1 MGALSSGPS
10 PIPSPGPGP
19 ARSPGAIGGS
29 EAEAFEPPD
38 LSVLERTLTGQ
49 LACARCRYALTG
61 LSVRDVCPECGL
73 AVRATLLAVVD
84 PRAKELQ
91 PIRWPGLVAMGLL
104 VWAIAP
110 VLAAVLVWVLRAR
123 DIAGAMGL
131 DLQTLPSGWLG
142 AWVTGL
148 VLASGVGAL
157 TIVRPHAR
165 LGARAVAG
173 AAIAAA
179 MYLPLAWCLHRVLV
193 VIDHGHPGP
202 YDALSAAEPA
212 RMALRLAAGVFML
225 LIVLGLRENVRA
237 LEARSIM
244 LREGRVERQ
253 TSVAL
258 LAALGVTSLGD
269 GMMLSAVMGWT
280 GAFDQTLWLVGK
292 AVVAVGSMFLTLGLI
307 GTVQDVWRARAAVLA
322 PPLTL
327 NDVLEPRDSEPA

>member
-1 MGALSSGPS
+1 MGALPRFPRPILNDEAS
-10 PIPSPGPGP
+10 PPG
-19 ARSPGAIGGS
+19 GA
-29 EAEAFEPPD
+29 ELA
-38 LSVLERTLTGQ
+38 VLERTLTGE
-49 LACARCRYALTG
+49 LSCARCRYALTG

-91 PIRWPGLVAMGLL
+91 PIRWPVLVTAGLL
-104 VWAIAP
+104 LWAIAP

-123 DIAGAMGL
+123 DIAGALGVN
-131 DLQTLPSGWLG
+131 LQALPSDWLG
-142 AWVTGL
+142 PWVTGL

-157 TIVRPHAR
+157 AIVRPHAM
-165 LGARAVAG
+165 LGPRAIAG
-173 AAIAAA
+173 AALGAA
-179 MYLPLAWCLHRVLV
+179 MYAPLAWCVHHVLV
-193 VIDHGHPGP
+193 VVDQAHTRP
-202 YDALSAAEPA
+202 YDLLSAAEPV
-212 RMALRLAAGVFML
+212 RMALRLGSGVLML

-258 LAALGVTSLGD
+258 LAALAVTSLGD
-269 GMMLSAVMGWT
+269 GMMLAAAMGWT

-292 AVVAVGSMFLTLGLI
+292 AVVAVGSMFLTLGLV

-327 NDVLEPRDSEPA
+327 SDVLDPRDIEGAAGKGGAERA